1 MLIRVYSGTVV
12 SSGFRAPDTPHLT
25 ASHAFGFDAI
35 ARQRSPRRSATRA
48 NAHAALD
55 MQQPVSAD
63 IAATLRSTRQPAD
76 DFADGKKQ
84 AHPSPPL
91 PKAYA
96 LPASRECA

>member
-1 MLIRVYSGTVV
+1 
-12 SSGFRAPDTPHLT
+12 
-25 ASHAFGFDAI
+25 
-35 ARQRSPRRSATRA
+35 
-48 NAHAALD
+48 

-76 DFADGKKQ
+76 DFADGRKQ
-84 AHPSPPL
+84 AHPSLPL